1 MNKTYK
7 RMIKLYTEQRRRILD
22 PEIADANS
30 RNLTRRG
37 HSQFTR
43 GEGGGTGQSRIG
55 SQRSKPRR
63 ETHGQALQA
72 IANMRRDN
80 ARDNYAA
87 RVSRGMR

>member
-1 MNKTYK
+1 MSKKMNEAYK

-43 GEGGGTGQSRIG
+43 GEGGGTGTYEG
-55 SQRSKPRR
+55 DDLVDP
-63 ETHGQALQA
+63 TGA
-72 IANMRRDN
+72 
-80 ARDNYAA
+80 
-87 RVSRGMR
+87 GF